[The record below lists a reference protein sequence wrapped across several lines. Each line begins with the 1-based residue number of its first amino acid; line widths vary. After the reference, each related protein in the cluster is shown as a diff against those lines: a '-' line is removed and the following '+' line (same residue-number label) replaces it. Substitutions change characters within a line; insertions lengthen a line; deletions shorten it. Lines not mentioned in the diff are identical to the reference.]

1 MNSCARFASRLATA
15 VTVPLPESRIA
26 FQFLRVIAAVLSNPQ
41 RQGRVDMGSIHE
53 KG

>member
-1 MNSCARFASRLATA
+1 
-15 VTVPLPESRIA
+15 
-26 FQFLRVIAAVLSNPQ
+26 VIAAVLSNPQ